1 MNYVILGT
9 ALAVIITTG
18 AGFVALVLW
27 TEHQLNKEGV
37 DHV

>member
-1 MNYVILGT
+1 MNYLILAIALT
-9 ALAVIITTG
+9 AIIAAG

-27 TEHQLNKEGV
+27 TEHQVNKEGV